1 MIREFKHWVYNQ
13 HRKYVWLLSRTGRK
27 PDVYIPSDDRELYL
41 ITVAYDHVRLIEKQI
56 EMVKWHVKDKNYQH
70 VIVDNS
76 PNKKVRQQIKEICVR
91 EKVGYVPIPFFI
103 DKLICHRI
111 FGNGVSHGAALNW
124 MFYFFLKQR
133 KPVRFALIDH
143 DVFPMEDYSFIEKLG
158 ERDIYGVERSMKDG
172 WYLWPGW
179 CIFRYDAINGCHP
192 NFLPY
197 YLKESYLDAGGGN
210 YPKFYSRYDLKIVKF
225 AHVVTKRI
233 RHSKGLTA
241 YEDIYHGDCVQ
252 LIDNKWL
259 HFINGSN
266 CAKIPGKEKLVDK
279 MIDNLEKLYLE
290 IKDEVE

>member
-27 PDVYIPSDDRELYL
+27 PDVY
-41 ITVAYDHVRLIEKQI
+41 
-56 EMVKWHVKDKNYQH
+56 
-70 VIVDNS
+70 
-76 PNKKVRQQIKEICVR
+76 
-91 EKVGYVPIPFFI
+91 
-103 DKLICHRI
+103 
-111 FGNGVSHGAALNW
+111 
-124 MFYFFLKQR
+124 
-133 KPVRFALIDH
+133 
-143 DVFPMEDYSFIEKLG
+143 
-158 ERDIYGVERSMKDG
+158 
-172 WYLWPGW
+172 
-179 CIFRYDAINGCHP
+179 
-192 NFLPY
+192 
-197 YLKESYLDAGGGN
+197 
-210 YPKFYSRYDLKIVKF
+210 
-225 AHVVTKRI
+225 